1 MVDLPSVQPLPET
14 GDWPGTIP
22 RLENGWRITA
32 GPVNPGGD
40 EGLANWQA
48 QQLSI
53 RTRILKDRVDGLSM
67 RAAAQVTVGPTGD
80 YRTINAAL
88 EALSVLRSVY
98 VPGGFTSTILLQSGF
113 VMAEQVLVS
122 GIDLSW
128 ITIDGVDAETLI
140 DRSALY
146 SVLDGSAGLIPA
158 FGATYGGSIPRIGQL
173 FSMTSTGPSV
183 NRCGIV
189 LSRGGRGTV
198 AAGCGVKS
206 ASHRNVSL
214 SEASQ
219 MSAQAG
225 IFSGSGATGVSISGG
240 STINLVSAT
249 ISGCAGIGIEASNGA
264 IVAAVSANLSGCAG
278 GGARATHGAMIAM
291 PGANARSGAADAPTD
306 IQVAL
311 SGEIRAAGA
320 TGGTNVAVNV
330 ITADGLIIK

>member
-1 MVDLPSVQPLPET
+1 
-14 GDWPGTIP
+14 
-22 RLENGWRITA
+22 
-32 GPVNPGGD
+32 
-40 EGLANWQA
+40 
-48 QQLSI
+48 
-53 RTRILKDRVDGLSM
+53 
-67 RAAAQVTVGPTGD
+67 
-80 YRTINAAL
+80 
-88 EALSVLRSVY
+88 
-98 VPGGFTSTILLQSGF
+98 
-113 VMAEQVLVS
+113 
-122 GIDLSW
+122 
-128 ITIDGVDAETLI
+128 
-140 DRSALY
+140 
-146 SVLDGSAGLIPA
+146 
-158 FGATYGGSIPRIGQL
+158 
-173 FSMTSTGPSV
+173 
-183 NRCGIV
+183 
-189 LSRGGRGTV
+189 
-198 AAGCGVKS
+198 
-206 ASHRNVSL
+206 
-214 SEASQ
+214 